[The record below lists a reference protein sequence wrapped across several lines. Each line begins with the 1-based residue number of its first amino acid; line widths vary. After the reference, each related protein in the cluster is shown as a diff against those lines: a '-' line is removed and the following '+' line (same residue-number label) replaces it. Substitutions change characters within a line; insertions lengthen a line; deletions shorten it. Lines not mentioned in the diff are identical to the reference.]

1 MSFQTGLSGLNTAA
15 RNLDVIGNNVA
26 NANVVGFKG
35 SRTQFAD
42 VFAVSLN
49 GGGGS
54 QVGIGS
60 KIAAVAQDFSQ
71 GPIEI
76 TNNPLDIAISGNG
89 FFRMEQNGAVTY
101 SRNGQF
107 SLDNSGFIVNS
118 LGYNLTGYGVDA
130 NGNVVASQPGPL
142 SIPTADV
149 SPNPTS
155 AYSTVFNL
163 DSRSPVITLPFDAT
177 NPATYT
183 STTSGTV
190 YDSLGNPHVVELFFA
205 RSAIAGQWSLYG
217 TVDNSATPNI
227 AGLPAAINFNSSGLL
242 TTPMPLTGASLPVTG
257 GAASPLTVAF
267 DFSGTTQFG
276 SSFGVTALSQNG
288 YTSGKLAGF
297 GIGND
302 GIVQGR
308 YSNGQTRDLGRVVLS
323 SFVNAQGLRPLGD
336 SQFAETP
343 DSGQPVTGGPQTGS
357 LGALQSAAL
366 EMGNVDL
373 TQALVEMITAQ
384 RNYQANAQTIKTQDQ
399 VLQTLVNLR

>member
-26 NANVVGFKG
+26 NANVAGFKG

-42 VFAVSLN
+42 VFAISLS

-76 TNNPLDIAISGNG
+76 TNNPLDVAISGNG
-89 FFRMEQNGAVTY
+89 FFRMEQNGAATY

-142 SIPTADV
+142 RIPTADV
-149 SPNPTS
+149 APNPTS
-155 AYSTVFNL
+155 AYATVFNL

-183 STTSGTV
+183 STTSGSV

-205 RSAIAGQWSLYG
+205 RSATAGQWSLYG

-227 AGLPAAINFNSSGLL
+227 AGLPAAINFDSSGVL
-242 TTPMPLTGASLPVTG
+242 TTAMPLATASLPVTG

-267 DFSGTTQFG
+267 NFADSTQFG
-276 SSFGVTALSQNG
+276 SNFGVTALSQNG
-288 YTSGKLAGF
+288 YTSGRLAGF

-302 GIVQGR
+302 GVVQGR
-308 YSNGQTRDLGRVVLS
+308 YSNGQTRDLGQVVLS
-323 SFVNAQGLRPLGD
+323 SFVNPQGLRPLGD

-343 DSGQPVTGGPQTGS
+343 NSGQPVTGGPQTGS

>member
-26 NANVVGFKG
+26 NANVAGFKG

-42 VFAVSLN
+42 VFAISLS

-76 TNNPLDIAISGNG
+76 TNNPLDVAISGNG
-89 FFRMEQNGAVTY
+89 FFRMEQNGAATY

-142 SIPTADV
+142 RIPTADV
-149 SPNPTS
+149 APNPTS
-155 AYSTVFNL
+155 AYATVFNL

-183 STTSGTV
+183 STTSGSV

-205 RSAIAGQWSLYG
+205 RSATAGQWSLYG
-217 TVDNSATPNI
+217 TVNNSATPNI
-227 AGLPAAINFNSSGLL
+227 AGLPAAINFDSSGVL
-242 TTPMPLTGASLPVTG
+242 TTAMPLATASLPVTG

-267 DFSGTTQFG
+267 NFADSTQFG
-276 SSFGVTALSQNG
+276 SNFGVTALSQNG
-288 YTSGKLAGF
+288 YTSGRLAGF

-302 GIVQGR
+302 GVVQGR
-308 YSNGQTRDLGRVVLS
+308 YSNGQTRDLGQVVLS
-323 SFVNAQGLRPLGD
+323 SFVNPQGLRPLGD

-343 DSGQPVTGGPQTGS
+343 NSGQPVTGGPQTGS